1 VLVEGSC
8 AEPSLRALAGPAA
21 TRGAGSPGEA
31 AFERLYARE
40 FTHVHALIARFGV
53 HPAEIE
59 DLAQQV
65 FGVAL
70 GKRHELDALAN
81 PRAWLTAV
89 VVRVVHEHYRFRRVR
104 RLRAWLVEH
113 SWAGRSIEERTPETE
128 LCRDEAAEQVR
139 GVLAR
144 MSGKLRDVLVLTE
157 LEGLEPRS
165 AAAVLAIPYN
175 TLRSRRRL
183 ARAEFERLWRVTFSH
198 EEPKP

>member
-8 AEPSLRALAGPAA
+8 TEPSLERLAEPAA
-21 TRGAGSPGEA
+21 KPRTSER

-40 FTHVHALIARFGV
+40 FAHVHALIARFGV
-53 HPAEIE
+53 RPADIE

-70 GKRHELDALAN
+70 QKQAELDALEN

-89 VVRVVHEHYRFRRVR
+89 VVRVVHEHYRWRRVR
-104 RLRAWLVEH
+104 RLRAWLVER
-113 SWAGRSIEERTPETE
+113 SWAGRSVEERTPETE

-139 GVLAR
+139 SVLAR
-144 MSGKLRDVLVLTE
+144 MSAKLRDALVLTE

-165 AAAVLAIPYN
+165 AAAVLDVPYN
-175 TLRSRRRL
+175 TLRSRQRL
-183 ARAEFERLWRVTFSH
+183 ARAEFERLWRATFSN

>member
-1 VLVEGSC
+1 MEGSC
-8 AEPSLRALAGPAA
+8 AGPPLEHRAGPAA
-21 TRGAGSPGEA
+21 KLGASEG

-40 FTHVHALIARFGV
+40 FARVHALIARFGV

-70 GKRHELDALAN
+70 QKRAELDALEN

-104 RLRAWLVEH
+104 RLRAWLVER
-113 SWAGRSIEERTPETE
+113 SWAGRSVDDHTPETA
-128 LCRDEAAEQVR
+128 LCRDEAAAQVR
-139 GVLAR
+139 SVLAR
-144 MSGKLRDVLVLTE
+144 MSTKLRDALVLTE

-165 AAAVLAIPYN
+165 AAGVLGIPYN
-175 TLRSRRRL
+175 TLRSRQRL
-183 ARAEFERLWRVTFSH
+183 ARAEFERLWRATFSL
-198 EEPKP
+198 EEPKR